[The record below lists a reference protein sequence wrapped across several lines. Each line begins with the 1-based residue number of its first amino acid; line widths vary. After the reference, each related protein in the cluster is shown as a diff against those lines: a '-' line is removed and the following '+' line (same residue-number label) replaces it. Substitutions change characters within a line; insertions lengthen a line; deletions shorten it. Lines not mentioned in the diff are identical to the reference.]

1 MEQEKSLL
9 QKVQPVN
16 VVKTTP
22 QKAHEVDYVIT
33 IPNDVDIDEYTEA
46 LAKDLRQF
54 LAKEMKK

>member
-9 QKVQPVN
+9 QKVQPVS

-22 QKAHEVDYVIT
+22 MKAYEVDYVIT
-33 IPNDVDIDEYTEA
+33 IPNDVDIDDYTNA

-54 LAKEMKK
+54 LNQEMKK